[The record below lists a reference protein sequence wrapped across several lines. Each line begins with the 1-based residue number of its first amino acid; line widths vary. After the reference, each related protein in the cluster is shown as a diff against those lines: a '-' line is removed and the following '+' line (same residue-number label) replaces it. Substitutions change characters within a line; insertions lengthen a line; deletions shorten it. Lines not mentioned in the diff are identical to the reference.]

1 MGNAIPG
8 LANSA
13 VLSLLLINAARSY
26 AGKLNLMDRP
36 GGRKRHQGAVPTIGG
51 ICIYSAFLLAL
62 MLDPRLLAFSAVP
75 IANMGLLVCVGAL
88 DDAVEVSPARKLIVE
103 TIAAAALV
111 AMTGAPVSDIGGMPK
126 LDPAIGAGFAIVMI
140 LCVINAVNMAD
151 GVDGLAGWLITVA
164 LLWLVIGASL
174 AGASNTGEVAL
185 RLCVPV
191 GAFLAFNSRAP
202 WRPVAAVFM
211 GDAGT
216 LMLGY
221 AISWFCLEL
230 VHAGIPVIASSLV
243 VAVPV
248 SDTISLFF
256 RRLYSGRSPFSA
268 DRSHMHH
275 LLEEAGLAPGAISL
289 VLATV
294 SAAIGGIGILGAY
307 AGLSPQTFLLV
318 WVAVLAGH
326 CVAVRLLRRRVGTVH
341 LRLAAGG
348 AK

>member
-13 VLSLLLINAARSY
+13 ILSLLLINALRSY
-26 AGKLNLMDRP
+26 AGKLNLLDRP
-36 GGRKRHQGAVPTIGG
+36 GGRKRHQGAVPTVGG

-62 MLDPRLLAFSAVP
+62 MLDPHLLAFSAVP

-88 DDAVEVSPARKLIVE
+88 DDAVEVSPAKKLIVE
-103 TIAAAALV
+103 TIAAVALV
-111 AMTGAPVSDIGGMPK
+111 AVTGSPVSDIMPE
-126 LDPAIGAGFAIVMI
+126 LDAVIGAGFAIVMI

-164 LLWLVIGASL
+164 LLWLMIGALL
-174 AGASNTGEVAL
+174 AGASNIGEVAL

-221 AISWFCLEL
+221 AISWLCLEL

-243 VAVPV
+243 IAVPV

-256 RRLYSGRSPFSA
+256 RRLCSGRSPFLA

-289 VLATV
+289 VLASV
-294 SAAIGGIGILGAY
+294 SAAIGGIGILGGY
-307 AGLSPQTFLLV
+307 AGLSPRAFLLV
-318 WVAVLAGH
+318 WIAVLAGH
-326 CVAVRLLRRRVGTVH
+326 CAAVQLLRRRAGIVH
-341 LRLAAGG
+341 LRLAAGE